1 MIDVKKIA
9 EQINEMVE
17 TNEKE
22 VRTELVKNLTDK
34 ACSYLMRD
42 IYDEKNIKGSK
53 KPYNMTEVLSTILWL
68 TPNDQIKDILYT
80 LPHFT
85 LNKIKTYTE
94 TLMQV
99 DSLMAF
105 IQRRDTIINKTGLAG
120 TNYKT
125 YNFDNHIL
133 EKLCNTYV
141 QKYNL
146 GDDLKDIDFYN
157 DDIALM
163 YEIDPEILDRTGK
176 NKDLFDHFDECIK
189 DILNE

>member
-1 MIDVKKIA
+1 MMDVKKIA

-53 KPYNMTEVLSTILWL
+53 RPYNMTEVLSTILWL

-85 LNKIKTYTE
+85 LNKIKKYTE
-94 TLMQV
+94 QLMQV

-105 IQRRDTIINKTGLAG
+105 IQRRDTIINKTGLTG
-120 TNYKT
+120 DNYNT

-163 YEIDPEILDRTGK
+163 YEIDSEILDRAGK
-176 NKDLFDHFDECIK
+176 NKDLFDHFEECIK
-189 DILNE
+189 DVLNE

>member
-1 MIDVKKIA
+1 MMDVKKIA

-53 KPYNMTEVLSTILWL
+53 RPYNMTEVLSTILWL

-85 LNKIKTYTE
+85 LNKIKPYTE
-94 TLMQV
+94 KLMQV

-105 IQRRDTIINKTGLAG
+105 IQRRDTIINKTGLTGA
-120 TNYKT
+120 NYKT

-163 YEIDPEILDRTGK
+163 YEIEPEIIDKVGK

>member
-53 KPYNMTEVLSTILWL
+53 RPYNMTEVLSTILWL
-68 TPNDQIKDILYT
+68 TPNEQIKDILYT

-105 IQRRDTIINKTGLAG
+105 IQRRDTIINKTGLTG

-125 YNFDNHIL
+125 YDFDNHIL

-163 YEIDPEILDRTGK
+163 YEIDPEILDRAGK
-176 NKDLFDHFDECIK
+176 NKDLFDHFEECIK
-189 DILNE
+189 DVLNE

>member
-1 MIDVKKIA
+1 MDIKKIA

-53 KPYNMTEVLSTILWL
+53 RPYNMTEVLSTILWL

-105 IQRRDTIINKTGLAG
+105 IQRR
-120 TNYKT
+120 
-125 YNFDNHIL
+125 IL
-133 EKLCNTYV
+133 L
-141 QKYNL
+141 
-146 GDDLKDIDFYN
+146 
-157 DDIALM
+157 
-163 YEIDPEILDRTGK
+163 
-176 NKDLFDHFDECIK
+176 
-189 DILNE
+189 